1 MTVKNKWNSHFYTVK
16 EIKDNSVTLERE
28 DGTVFTISKSEYF
41 FSYSERNQL
50 TEYNILG
57 IL

>member
-1 MTVKNKWNSHFYTVK
+1 MKVKNKWNSHFYTVK

-41 FSYSERNQL
+41 SV
-50 TEYNILG
+50 ILKE
-57 IL
+57 IS